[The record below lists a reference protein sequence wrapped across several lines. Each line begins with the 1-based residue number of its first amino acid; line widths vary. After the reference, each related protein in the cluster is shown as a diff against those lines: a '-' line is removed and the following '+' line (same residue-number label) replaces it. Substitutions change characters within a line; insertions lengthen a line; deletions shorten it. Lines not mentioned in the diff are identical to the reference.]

1 MTIPAS
7 GLQQPH
13 LRGRAGSSAAHSET
27 ESGSSCSGSGA
38 NSPAIGTSYFGRSSP
53 GTPAQ
58 KVSPA
63 HAAEYAATF
72 CYFLKTKEK
81 Q

>member
-1 MTIPAS
+1 MASPMTIPAS

-58 KVSPA
+58 KVSPV
-63 HAAEYAATF
+63 
-72 CYFLKTKEK
+72 K
-81 Q
+81 QQSTLLHFAIF